1 MIGKK
6 KKLTIFIVLMI
17 ILTFGKGIKGKNSQV
32 DVTPENTEIIKSKSK
47 NGRYENTEEDEERKQ
62 KDSDNRRNI
71 EKGSK
76 SRKNRSSEQEDVN
89 HNNNNENGQNTDI
102 NNSNNLTRNE
112 NKENYYEKL
121 NQKDYQKKEKDKKEK
136 DKIVSVEVKVEVVK
150 AKLEQITINRV
161 INTDN
166 NVTGTARTNAN
177 ISIVIGST
185 EYTGKANSEGR
196 YSIPV
201 NDPHE
206 GTIVAGRQSM
216 YDKIS
221 SDIVTTIVGM
231 AKGEKPTINEVKSN
245 HTFVTGKGLVGSRI
259 KILLEDGQIYTADVD
274 TNGDYRVVIPAQQ
287 TGKKIIATQLTPRRM
302 ESDGVETI
310 VVRAMPAPKPTINE
324 VDTDDTKVTG
334 KGVPN
339 SRVYVKIPGKLERY
353 VSVNVNGDWEVDTGL
368 LEAGKEIIAYQ
379 ELPDRPNSEEVKRT
393 VVQLPA
399 LRDT

>member
-1 MIGKK
+1 M
-6 KKLTIFIVLMI
+6 L
-17 ILTFGKGIKGKNSQV
+17 
-32 DVTPENTEIIKSKSK
+32 
-47 NGRYENTEEDEERKQ
+47 
-62 KDSDNRRNI
+62 
-71 EKGSK
+71 
-76 SRKNRSSEQEDVN
+76 
-89 HNNNNENGQNTDI
+89 NTD
-102 NNSNNLTRNE
+102 TF
-112 NKENYYEKL
+112 
-121 NQKDYQKKEKDKKEK
+121 
-136 DKIVSVEVKVEVVK
+136 
-150 AKLEQITINRV
+150 
-161 INTDN
+161 
-166 NVTGTARTNAN
+166 VTGTSRPGAD
-177 ISIVIGST
+177 IQIVIGST

-196 YSIPV
+196 YNIPV
-201 NDPHE
+201 NAPHE

-259 KILLEDGQIYTADVD
+259 KILLEDGQTYTADVD
-274 TNGDYRVVIPAQQ
+274 TNGDYRVAIPAQQ

-310 VVRAMPAPKPTINE
+310 VVRAIPAPKPTINE

-334 KGVPN
+334 KGVPD

-353 VSVNVNGDWEVDTGL
+353 VSVNGNGDWEVDTGL

-399 LRDT
+399 LRNT